1 MSVSICSHKV
11 RLQTI
16 TSEMTDIKVVVL
28 GKMFSGKTALIQR
41 YATNDFSILHA
52 PTIGKNMDIL
62 KSFYCSKQV
71 E

>member
-1 MSVSICSHKV
+1 
-11 RLQTI
+11 
-16 TSEMTDIKVVVL
+16 MTDIKVVVL